1 MRLRAAVPFL
11 AALLLA
17 APAIAQTKFTFGTD
31 WLAEAEHGG
40 FYEAVA
46 LGLYKKHGLDVT
58 IRMGG
63 PQVNPDQS
71 IASGIVDAQMS
82 SGSFG
87 ALFMVQQSIPVQAV
101 AAYFQKDPQVLIS
114 HPGVGEDTLT
124 EMKGKP
130 IMISSAARTGYW
142 LFLKA
147 RFGFTDEQIRPYNFS
162 MAPFLAD
169 PHAIQQGFVSSEP
182 YQIEKQSHQKPVVNL
197 LADNGYSSYS
207 NVVLMQTKMIHDHPD
222 VVRNFIEASTEGWY
236 DFMYGD
242 AKPGIDAILA
252 ANPDM
257 TRDTVLA
264 AIATMKQYGIVDSG
278 DSLTMGIGAMT
289 DARWKAFF
297 DVMSQAGLY
306 PASLDYAKAF
316 TTQFVDQ
323 KYGME
328 LKH

>member
-1 MRLRAAVPFL
+1 
-11 AALLLA
+11 
-17 APAIAQTKFTFGTD
+17 
-31 WLAEAEHGG
+31 
-40 FYEAVA
+40 
-46 LGLYKKHGLDVT
+46 
-58 IRMGG
+58 
-63 PQVNPDQS
+63 
-71 IASGIVDAQMS
+71 
-82 SGSFG
+82 
-87 ALFMVQQSIPVQAV
+87 
-101 AAYFQKDPQVLIS
+101 
-114 HPGVGEDTLT
+114 
-124 EMKGKP
+124 
-130 IMISSAARTGYW
+130 
-142 LFLKA
+142 
-147 RFGFTDEQIRPYNFS
+147 
-162 MAPFLAD
+162 
-169 PHAIQQGFVSSEP
+169 
-182 YQIEKQSHQKPVVNL
+182 VVNL